1 MSKNQLHGKIF
12 EKDFLHKFYKLDLDY
27 INSISNTSV
36 FDCPIGKITENTSVK
51 STKTDCICLG
61 DVNRIFNYID
71 NINNNEK
78 IKLYILKYQQKGV
91 FKVLQYIYEID
102 FNMDFHKELFN
113 NISYDKIKSADDLI
127 KNIPEGRTSNECKKN
142 YKEKCSELSKNGKI
156 KYNPKVDSKKQR
168 RLQCSFDI
176 TKINSKLYNLYPIE
190 EFNTKYNIKLCD
202 TIKSPPRK
210 FN

>member
-12 EKDFLHKFYKLDLDY
+12 
-27 INSISNTSV
+27 
-36 FDCPIGKITENTSVK
+36 ENTSVK

-113 NISYDKIKSADDLI
+113 NISYDKIKSADNLI
-127 KNIPEGRTSNECKKN
+127 KNIPEGKN
-142 YKEKCSELSKNGKI
+142 
-156 KYNPKVDSKKQR
+156 
-168 RLQCSFDI
+168 F
-176 TKINSKLYNLYPIE
+176 
-190 EFNTKYNIKLCD
+190 
-202 TIKSPPRK
+202 
-210 FN
+210 